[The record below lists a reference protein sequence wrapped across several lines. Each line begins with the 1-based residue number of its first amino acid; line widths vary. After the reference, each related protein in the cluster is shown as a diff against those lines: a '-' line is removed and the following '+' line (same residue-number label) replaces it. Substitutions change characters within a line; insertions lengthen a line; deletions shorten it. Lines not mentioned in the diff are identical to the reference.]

1 MMMMMMLTMT
11 MLFLT
16 MFLTFGNPG
25 LGPRQGAEQRC
36 PRLFS
41 SRGDIGREHLRGE
54 QRVLLFTATLV
65 IQVKGTTS
73 TGIELQDSFA
83 ED

>member
-1 MMMMMMLTMT
+1 MH
-11 MLFLT
+11 
-16 MFLTFGNPG
+16 G
-25 LGPRQGAEQRC
+25 RVVEQRC
-36 PRLFS
+36 PRLVS

-54 QRVLLFTATLV
+54 QLVLLFMATLV
-65 IQVKGTTS
+65 ILVKGTTS